1 METFLLKIL
10 YKLPQWV
17 LINMSGVMLIN
28 IKINEAAEV
37 EVALSVEDLIV
48 TKEIIFKKMK

>member
-17 LINMSGVMLIN
+17 LIIMSGVMLIN